1 MSNLIEKRFSTI
13 LILPGWSLNGYL
25 DRENKKGQWTKV
37 AKKGSLLATWTVEF
51 SHRCQ
56 DKDWGRDGQEQIN
69 ARETLVKRSKKS
81 QVGMLATVGR
91 DS

>member
-1 MSNLIEKRFSTI
+1 MSSLIEKGFSTI

-56 DKDWGRDGQEQIN
+56 DKDWEET
-69 ARETLVKRSKKS
+69 ARNR
-81 QVGMLATVGR
+81 
-91 DS
+91 